1 MAIFRQSQLGK
12 LLARLLAT
20 IQTCMQDSRQFR
32 RTELIEGVSRHSRV
46 LDALNFARDRA
57 KPAIKAKIAIQ
68 IQKFTAELEKM
79 EAELHDLN
87 VQQIRKELSGG

>member
-1 MAIFRQSQLGK
+1 
-12 LLARLLAT
+12 
-20 IQTCMQDSRQFR
+20 
-32 RTELIEGVSRHSRV
+32 VSRHRRV

-57 KPAIKAKIAIQ
+57 KPVIKDKIAIQ
-68 IQKFTAELEKM
+68 IQKFTQELEKM